1 MRIISFTLLVL
12 MSITPSF
19 GDDTEAAARKRLL
32 EVAFKYR
39 GVPYV
44 YGAESPRAFDCSGFV
59 RYVYREAYG
68 IELPRSARG
77 FYSVGTPIDARTAKA
92 GDVYI
97 YDTAGGAPS
106 HVAILVGDGTVIHAV
121 SDGPRTGVIVS
132 PLADRYWSPR
142 LIAVRTFIAG
152 VPGKQSQSEAA
163 ASAPAAAKPSPA
175 AVPMATKPP
184 VSTAPA
190 PAAPAE
196 KPAAAQVTK
205 AFEEAIVDIG
215 FTIPAVKESF
225 TDKIPTAAGTSVA
238 FTLTNGTGKDALF
251 IVLFFRVD
259 PRTYKLQQIHEEK
272 VKLAAKSAF
281 GLPPY
286 RFELP
291 GKYKLVVK
299 DSWGNQLFERS
310 FVVTEALSAP

>member
-1 MRIISFTLLVL
+1 MKTITFMVLACLSLVV
-12 MSITPSF
+12 SY

-77 FYSVGTPIDARTAKA
+77 FYSVGTPIDARNAKA

-97 YDTAGGAPS
+97 YDTVGGAPS
-106 HVAILVGDGTVIHAV
+106 HVAIVVGDGTVIHAV

-142 LIAVRTFIAG
+142 LIAARVFIASG
-152 VPGKQSQSEAA
+152 PGKSAA
-163 ASAPAAAKPSPA
+163 QAKPSTAATAAPAVSGAPAA
-175 AVPMATKPP
+175 T
-184 VSTAPA
+184 T
-190 PAAPAE
+190 
-196 KPAAAQVTK
+196 KPAASSSPSASATAQVAK
-205 AFEEAIVDIG
+205 ALDEAIVDIG
-215 FTIPAVKESF
+215 FTIPSVKESF

-238 FTLTNGTGKDALF
+238 FTLTNGTGKDASF

-259 PRTYKLQQIHEEK
+259 PKTYKLQQIHEEK
-272 VKLAAKSAF
+272 VKLAAKAAF

-299 DSWGNQLFERS
+299 DSWGNPLFERS

>member
-1 MRIISFTLLVL
+1 MKIISFMLFACLSLVV
-12 MSITPSF
+12 SY

-77 FYSVGTPIDARTAKA
+77 FYSVGTPIDAKAAKA

-97 YDTAGGAPS
+97 YDTVGGAPS

-142 LIAVRTFIAG
+142 LIAARVFIAS
-152 VPGKQSQSEAA
+152 VQGKSSEKAKPSSA
-163 ASAPAAAKPSPA
+163 TAAPATAAPATAAKPADS
-175 AVPMATKPP
+175 
-184 VSTAPA
+184 VSLVAS
-190 PAAPAE
+190 
-196 KPAAAQVTK
+196 AAAQAAK
-205 AFEEAIVDIG
+205 ALDEAIVDIG
-215 FTIPAVKESF
+215 FTIPSVKESY

-238 FTLTNGTGKDALF
+238 FTLTNGTGKDASF

-259 PRTYKLQQIHEEK
+259 PKTYKLQQIHEEK
-272 VKLAAKSAF
+272 VKLAVKAAF

-299 DSWGNQLFERS
+299 DSWGNPLFERS
-310 FVVTEALSAP
+310 FVVTEAMSAP

>member
-1 MRIISFTLLVL
+1 MRIITFALLVL
-12 MSITPSF
+12 LSTAPSF

-77 FYSVGTPIDARTAKA
+77 FYSAGTPIDARKAKA

-97 YDTAGGAPS
+97 YDTVGGAPS

-142 LIAVRTFIAG
+142 LIAARAFIAIA
-152 VPGKQSQSEAA
+152 PGKASTAKQSAPAGPAPVSA
-163 ASAPAAAKPSPA
+163 APAAA
-175 AVPMATKPP
+175 ATPG
-184 VSTAPA
+184 
-190 PAAPAE
+190 
-196 KPAAAQVTK
+196 KPAAASQAAAPAVK
-205 AFEEAIVDIG
+205 AYEEAIVDIG

-225 TDKIPTAAGTSVA
+225 TDKIPTASGTSVA
-238 FTLTNGTGKDALF
+238 FTLTNGTGKDTSF

-259 PRTYKLQQIHEEK
+259 PKTYKLQQIHEEK
-272 VKLAAKSAF
+272 VKLAAKAAF

-299 DSWGNQLFERS
+299 DSWGNPLFERS